1 MVGLGMQVDF
11 MVSARY
17 KAQARAMHA
26 HAYRANALFTLSFTI
41 LVLMSAMASL
51 TDTFNSPS
59 PTSHVQVLY
68 IHSFQKKLDGNE
80 EVSLALNISANL
92 QSLFTWNTKQ
102 VFVFISAE
110 YETPK
115 NALNQVSLWDGV
127 VPSKEQ
133 AKFCLRTINEYRFT
147 DQGSNLRGREFS
159 LTLQWH
165 VMPKTGKMFTDRIVA
180 TGFQLPLDY
189 K

>member
-80 EVSLALNISANL
+80 E
-92 QSLFTWNTKQ
+92 